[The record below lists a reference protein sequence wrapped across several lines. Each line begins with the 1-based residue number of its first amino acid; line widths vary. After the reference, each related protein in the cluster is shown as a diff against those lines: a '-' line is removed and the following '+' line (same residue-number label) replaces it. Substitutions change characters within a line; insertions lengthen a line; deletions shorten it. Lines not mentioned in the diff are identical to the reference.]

1 MFQLKWVWKNL
12 EGCRKRYVFA
22 LCSTAVLSMMAL
34 VNSVL
39 TAQIMDHRIYAG
51 KRGAGHYAGALASAR
66 CARLHSDR
74 FHDVQNVL

>member
-1 MFQLKWVWKNL
+1 MGL
-12 EGCRKRYVFA
+12 EKPGRLPKAICFR
-22 LCSTAVLSMMAL
+22 AVLYRGSFYDGAGQL
-34 VNSVL
+34 GFDR
-39 TAQIMDHRIYAG
+39 ADHGHRIYAG